1 MNLSQIILFLGVIVV
16 YRLLFDQK
24 AKIWIIMTASI
35 FGVFWLQSA
44 LLIRNFDYWFPFISI
59 TLIIITWLVITPKEM
74 VKTKDNAIAF
84 LIIIAFSLIIPLSRF
99 LPIDIKISP
108 TSPPQLS
115 FVIIAVLLLF
125 SICSIVINVKQNLN
139 GTILPNIILFLILIT
154 FIFLKTPILNSKMS
168 LFLKMISGQTTGS
181 LEAQGSDLRWLGF
194 SYIAF
199 RLIHTLRDFQFKRY
213 RSINLCTYIS
223 YILFFPA
230 LIAGPIDRVEHF
242 EKEIT
247 QETQKNHDFII
258 GGKRLMIGFLR
269 KFVIADTLALFALSA
284 NNAMLVKNPFW
295 LWIMLIAYALMIYF
309 DFSGYTDIALGLS
322 ACIGITLPENF
333 DHPYLAQ
340 NLTLFWNRWHMSL
353 TQWFRAYFFNPFT
366 RFLRSRKQ
374 KFSSTVIIA
383 VTQIS
388 TMTLIGLWHGISWN
402 FVFWGLWHGTGL
414 FIHNRWVFIV
424 QKIREKNGEKTPNL
438 KIHNYL
444 SKVSVIFTFFFVA
457 IGWIWFVFPD
467 PQTSI
472 QIFKRLIGIY

>member
-24 AKIWIIMTASI
+24 GKIWVIMTASI

-59 TLIIITWLVITPKEM
+59 TLIIITWLVITPKEKL
-74 VKTKDNAIAF
+74 KTKDNAIAF

-99 LPIDIKISP
+99 LPIDIKITP
-108 TSPPQLS
+108 TSPPQFS
-115 FVIIAVLLLF
+115 YVIIAVLLLF
-125 SICSIVINVKQNLN
+125 SICLIVFNVKHNLN
-139 GTILPNIILFLILIT
+139 SIILPNIILFLILII
-154 FIFLKTPILNSKMS
+154 FIVLKTPILNSKIS
-168 LFLKMISGQTTGS
+168 LFLKIISGQSTGS
-181 LEAQGSDLRWLGF
+181 LDAQGSDLRWLGF

-199 RLIHTLRDFQFKRY
+199 RLIHTLRDFQSKRY
-213 RSINLCTYIS
+213 RSINLCTYFS

-230 LIAGPIDRVEHF
+230 LIAGPINRVEHF

-247 QETQKNHDFII
+247 QKTQKDQDFII

-269 KFVIADTLALFALSA
+269 KFIIADTLALFALNSS
-284 NNAMLVKNPFW
+284 NALLVKTPLW
-295 LWIMLIAYALMIYF
+295 LWIMLMAYAFMIYF

-353 TQWFRAYFFNPFT
+353 TQWFRAYYFNPFT
-366 RFLRSRKQ
+366 RFLRSSKHE
-374 KFSSTVIIA
+374 FSPTVIIA

-388 TMTLIGLWHGISWN
+388 TMTLIGLWHGVSWN

-414 FIHNRWVFIV
+414 FIHNRWALLMQI
-424 QKIREKNGEKTPNL
+424 IREKIGNKTPNL

-444 SKVSVIFTFFFVA
+444 TKFGVIFTFFFVA
-457 IGWIWFVFPD
+457 IGWIWFIFPD

-472 QIFKRLIGIY
+472 QICKRIFGIY